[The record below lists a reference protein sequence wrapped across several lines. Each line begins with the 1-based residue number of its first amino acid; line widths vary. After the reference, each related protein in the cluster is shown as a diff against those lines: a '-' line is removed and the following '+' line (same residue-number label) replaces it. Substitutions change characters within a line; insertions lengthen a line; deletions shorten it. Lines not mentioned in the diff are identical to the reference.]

1 MNEVVAHTRGKGD
14 LLGEGGG
21 DGGGG
26 RGPRTKLCSSEEK
39 ELLKELI
46 SKGIIQEVNG

>member
-21 DGGGG
+21 GG
-26 RGPRTKLCSSEEK
+26 RDPRTKLCSLEEK

>member
-21 DGGGG
+21 GGGG
-26 RGPRTKLCSSEEK
+26 RDPRTKLCSSEEK